1 MCACCAHRVTPLL
14 WGHCGLIR
22 TDGHSESLRAGNHH
36 VPVVR
41 PSLTG
46 DERTAKMLL
55 LLLTSLVCLSP
66 GALGQL
72 EESQFGDEIDLTDF
86 DLDIVRE
93 LKFEAHSGVS
103 GFLYLTLF
111 VHTGATQSP
120 TAGENYAS
128 QGKSLVFRREM

>member
-1 MCACCAHRVTPLL
+1 MNAPSLSSGGWVCACCAHRLL

-22 TDGHSESLRAGNHH
+22 TLRDSARWEPSCPSYPSEFNWR
-36 VPVVR
+36 
-41 PSLTG
+41 
-46 DERTAKMLL
+46 RTAKMLL
-55 LLLTSLVCLSP
+55 VLLLLTSLGCLSP

-93 LKFEAHSGVS
+93 LKDERVAHSAVF

-111 VHTGATQSP
+111 VCAH
-120 TAGENYAS
+120 
-128 QGKSLVFRREM
+128 RRHAESHGR